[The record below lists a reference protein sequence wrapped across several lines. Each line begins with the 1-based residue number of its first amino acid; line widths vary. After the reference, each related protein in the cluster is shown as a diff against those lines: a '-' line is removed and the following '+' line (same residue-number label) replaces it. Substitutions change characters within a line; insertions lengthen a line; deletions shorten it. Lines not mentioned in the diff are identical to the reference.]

1 VRPDIEPLPAH
12 PQELMPVEPLWKGLK
27 DDRLCNFAP
36 EAAHQLNEEV
46 LGVLEAIRNDQ
57 PRLRNFFHASDLPLP
72 RASPTDEP
80 KITELRT
87 LELFEGDVSR
97 KKLASKQEMMEW
109 AFPSNVD

>member
-1 VRPDIEPLPAH
+1 
-12 PQELMPVEPLWKGLK
+12 MPVEPLWKGLK
-27 DDRLCNFAP
+27 YDRLCNFAP
-36 EAAHQLNEEV
+36 EDAHQLNEVV
-46 LGVLEAIRNDQ
+46 LEELEAIRDDQ

-72 RASPTDEP
+72 RASSPTDEP

-87 LELFEGDVSR
+87 LELFERDVSR